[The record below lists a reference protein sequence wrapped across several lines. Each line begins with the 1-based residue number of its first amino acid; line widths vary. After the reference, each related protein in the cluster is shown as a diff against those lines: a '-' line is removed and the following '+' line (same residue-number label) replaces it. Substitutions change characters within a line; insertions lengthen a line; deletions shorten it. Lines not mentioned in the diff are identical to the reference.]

1 MDFYYL
7 GPWKINTFKQINPDT
22 KAQVGFLQKKSKTTQ
37 LRKIQN
43 LIFLS
48 SINLRNQRA
57 ASPCLIPENSQ
68 ENTTQGNENFTFFFF
83 FLGFFLINQTE
94 NNWKER
100 KKEE

>member
-48 SINLRNQRA
+48 FINLRNQRA

-68 ENTTQGNENFTFFFF
+68 ENTIQGNENFTFFFF
-83 FLGFFLINQTE
+83 LPWLFSYKPNRE
-94 NNWKER
+94 
-100 KKEE
+100 